1 MTEEMPMAMIDD
13 IHQKVQELQEYLVT
27 GPAPIDTKLNW
38 AGLVPRTYHE
48 VVITY
53 DEVVNLTGGV
63 ADLAARV
70 GGIEKQVV
78 DTGSL
83 LNAVNEQTLGRIEMA
98 LTDGFPRLDYKLA
111 QVQDAITLI

>member
-63 ADLAARV
+63 ADLA
-70 GGIEKQVV
+70 
-78 DTGSL
+78 GSL